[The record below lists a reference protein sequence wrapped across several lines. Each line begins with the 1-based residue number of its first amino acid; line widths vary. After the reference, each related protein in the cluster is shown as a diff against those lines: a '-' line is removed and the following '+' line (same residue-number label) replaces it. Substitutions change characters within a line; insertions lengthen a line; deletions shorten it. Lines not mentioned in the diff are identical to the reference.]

1 MLLVFVSNGVIY
13 YFLLS
18 MFFAVSKVFVKFNR
32 DKNIQTMSLVK
43 FITVGSI
50 DSVLQHISS
59 FIFFSRPSLNKL
71 RTNNL

>member
-1 MLLVFVSNGVIY
+1 
-13 YFLLS
+13 
-18 MFFAVSKVFVKFNR
+18 MFFAVSKVFVKFIR

-59 FIFFSRPSLNKL
+59 FSFFSRPSLNKL

>member
-1 MLLVFVSNGVIY
+1 
-13 YFLLS
+13 

-43 FITVGSI
+43 FITVDSI
-50 DSVLQHISS
+50 DSVLQHIYS
-59 FIFFSRPSLNKL
+59 FSFFSRPGLNKL